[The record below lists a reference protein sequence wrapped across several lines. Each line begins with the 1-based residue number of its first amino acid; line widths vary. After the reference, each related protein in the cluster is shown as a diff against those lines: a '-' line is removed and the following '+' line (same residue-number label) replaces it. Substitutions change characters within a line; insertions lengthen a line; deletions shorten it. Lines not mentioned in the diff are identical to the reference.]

1 MSIFTENLSYEYD
14 IDIAEVEK
22 VWHEKRRE
30 VEEATGLKTV
40 EFSPEEFMECEK
52 RTRAYLEAE
61 SMIRVGHFF
70 ESDMDAGQFLETLV
84 SGNFDIGNIVNKKKD
99 EDLNDDDDYVLNEDS
114 DEEEM
119 LDEEEDSD
127 YIDDEENGEEA
138 VESNDEGEVV
148 PDIMT
153 EERARQILGA
163 ASGVSLGDG
172 VPSFLR

>member
-1 MSIFTENLSYEYD
+1 MSIFTERLAVEYD
-14 IDIAEVEK
+14 TDIESVNDVWKEKIAEMEQ
-22 VWHEKRRE
+22 E
-30 VEEATGLKTV
+30 TGIKKSQ
-40 EFSPEEFMECEK
+40 FSPEEFKECEK
-52 RTRAYLEAE
+52 RTRLYLEAE
-61 SMIRVGHFF
+61 SMVRVGHFF

-127 YIDDEENGEEA
+127 YIDDEENMEEE
-138 VESNDEGEVV
+138 VGSDDEGEVV

-163 ASGVSLGDG
+163 ASEVSLGDG